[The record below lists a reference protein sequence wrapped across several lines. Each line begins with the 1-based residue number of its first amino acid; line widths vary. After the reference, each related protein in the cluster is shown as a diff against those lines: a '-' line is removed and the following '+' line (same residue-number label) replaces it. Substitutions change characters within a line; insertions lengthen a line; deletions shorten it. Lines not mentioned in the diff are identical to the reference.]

1 MHALPDAGHRHHAAL
16 MPRIDALPPLA
27 DALDAPAA
35 DLRERL
41 TEEYEF
47 ILGQLVPHMSQA
59 EKTLYPQ
66 LERLMQNR
74 HSMTP
79 MRREHEELRGLIAEL
94 GTLIDRELTL
104 GTRLRLRRVLL
115 RLYAIV
121 KIHLGEEQA
130 YIGVLDHNLSPD
142 EQVALAQALEHA
154 TLGEPVRA

>member
-16 MPRIDALPPLA
+16 KPRIDALPELA
-27 DALDAPAA
+27 DALDAPTPDIRARLA
-35 DLRERL
+35 D
-41 TEEYEF
+41 EYRF
-47 ILGQLVPHMSQA
+47 IVGQLVPHMEQA
-59 EKTLYPQ
+59 EATLYPQ

-79 MRREHEELRGLIAEL
+79 MRREHQEVRALIRELEVLIERG
-94 GTLIDRELTL
+94 LTL

-115 RLYAIV
+115 GLYTIV

-142 EQVALAQALEHA
+142 EQVALAEALEHA
-154 TLGEPVRA
+154 TLREPVTA